1 MTRNEPANEE
11 NAWVCFWNFVTKLG
25 HVVPYHTIPYH
36 TIPYHTI
43 PYHTIPY
50 HTIPY
55 HTIPYHTVPYH
66 TIPYRIIPYHTV
78 PYHTIPYH
86 TIPYHIISYHIIS
99 YHTILFTYLHFFLQ
113 FICCTRKWYLG
124 ELGRNLPKNVLDK
137 SWLAPPPPV
146 KEVRTVSKP
155 STPTL
160 ATHHVT
166 NSAYISFLIS
176 YLNFIKGIRFASRL
190 IFSYYGQE
198 ICAWFVS

>member
-1 MTRNEPANEE
+1 MMRNEPANEE

-25 HVVPYHTIPYH
+25 HVIPYH
-36 TIPYHTI
+36 TIPYR
-43 PYHTIPY
+43 
-50 HTIPY
+50 
-55 HTIPYHTVPYH
+55 TVPY
-66 TIPYRIIPYHTV
+66 RTV
-78 PYHTIPYH
+78 PY
-86 TIPYHIISYHIIS
+86 
-99 YHTILFTYLHFFLQ
+99 YLHFFLQ

-137 SWLAPPPPV
+137 SWLAPPPAV
-146 KEVRTVSKP
+146 KEVRTVSKL
-155 STPTL
+155 STPHLIT
-160 ATHHVT
+160 THHVT